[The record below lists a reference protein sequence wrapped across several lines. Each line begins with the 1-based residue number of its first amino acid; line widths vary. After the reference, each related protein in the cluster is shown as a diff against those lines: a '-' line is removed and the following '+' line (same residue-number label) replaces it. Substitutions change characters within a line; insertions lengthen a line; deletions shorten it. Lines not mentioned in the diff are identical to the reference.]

1 MQFAVNLFLK
11 VVKVTASVV
20 NAVHAVAPKDLY

>member
-1 MQFAVNLFLK
+1 MQFAINFFVK
-11 VVKVTASVV
+11 VVKATASVV

>member
-1 MQFAVNLFLK
+1 MQFAVNLSLK
-11 VVKVTASVV
+11 VVKATASVV